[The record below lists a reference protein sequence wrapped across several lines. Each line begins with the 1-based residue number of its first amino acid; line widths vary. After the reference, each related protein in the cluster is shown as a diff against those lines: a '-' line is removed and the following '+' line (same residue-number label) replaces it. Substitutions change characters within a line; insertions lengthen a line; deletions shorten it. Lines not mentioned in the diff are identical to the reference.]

1 VAGDEDALK
10 EQIMG
15 SYEEAFRRSV
25 TDPDGFW
32 GEAAAAIDWYREPTV
47 ILDRSDAPFYRWF
60 PDGIL
65 NTCFN
70 ALDRHVAAGRA
81 DQPALVYDS
90 PVTGSARTYT
100 YGQLLDEVARF
111 AGVLRDLGVGAGDR
125 VVIYLPMVP
134 EAAIAMLACARIGA
148 VHSVVFGGFAAN
160 ELALR
165 IDDAA
170 PKVIVSASCGIEV
183 TRVLAYKPILE
194 RAIELANHKP
204 ERCVILQRP
213 QAEAELVPGRDIE
226 WTEAMA
232 RAEPAGCVP
241 LAATD
246 PLYILYTSGTTA
258 RPKGVVRDNGGH
270 AVALRWSMDY
280 IYDTGP
286 GEVYWAA
293 SDVGWVVGHSYIVYA
308 PLLAGCTTV
317 LYEGKPVGTPDAGA
331 FWRVVAEH
339 KVKTLFT
346 APTAFRAIRRED
358 PTGTYIGKYDLSG
371 FRYLFL
377 AGERLDPET
386 YHWASE
392 QLGIPV
398 IDHWWQT
405 ETGWPIAAN
414 LRGLEPLR
422 VKPGSPTVPV
432 PGYDVRVL
440 SGAGE
445 EVPPGRDGEIVVKL
459 PLPPG
464 CLPTLW
470 GDDERYV
477 ESYLTR
483 HPGYYITGDGG
494 YRDADGYLFVM
505 GRIDD
510 VINVAGH
517 RLSTGAI
524 EAVVASHPVVAECA
538 VIGVQDALK
547 GQVPRAFVVLKA
559 GSEIGADILR
569 DQLIRRV
576 REEIGAVAS
585 FHDVAVVPALPK
597 TRSGKILR
605 KTMRGIAAGHDEPV
619 PSTIDDPAALDALR
633 PILRPH

>member
-1 VAGDEDALK
+1 
-10 EQIMG
+10 MG
-15 SYEEAFRRSV
+15 RYQQAFRRSV

-32 GEAAAAIDWYREPTV
+32 GEAAAAIDWDRRPTV
-47 ILDRSDAPFYRWF
+47 VLDRSRPPFTRWF
-60 PDGIL
+60 ADGIL

-70 ALDRHVAAGRA
+70 ALDRHVLAGRGE
-81 DQPALVYDS
+81 QPALIYDS
-90 PVTGSARTYT
+90 PVTGTQRSYSYR
-100 YGQLLDEVARF
+100 QLMDEVARF
-111 AGVLRDLGVGAGDR
+111 AGVLRGLGVVAGDR

-134 EAAIAMLACARIGA
+134 EAVISMLACARIGA

-160 ELALR
+160 ELAAR

-170 PKVIVSASCGIEV
+170 PKVVVSASCGIEL
-183 TRVLAYKPILE
+183 TRVLEYKPILE
-194 RAIELANHKP
+194 RAIELSDHKP
-204 ERCVILQRP
+204 QACVILQRP
-213 QAEAELVPGRDIE
+213 QAEAALVEGRDVD
-226 WTEAMA
+226 WVQAMTTA
-232 RAEPAGCVP
+232 QPVECVSV
-241 LAATD
+241 AATD

-258 RPKGVVRDNGGH
+258 KPKGVVRDQGGH
-270 AVALRWSMDY
+270 AVALRWSMEY

-286 GEVYWAA
+286 GEVFWAA

-339 KVKTLFT
+339 KVKTMFT

-358 PTGTYIGKYDLSG
+358 PNGGHLGKYDLSG
-371 FRYLFL
+371 LRYLFL

-414 LRGLEPLR
+414 LRGLEPMP

-440 SGAGE
+440 DPAGE
-445 EVPPGRDGEIVVKL
+445 PLPTGHDGEIVVRL

-470 GDDERYV
+470 QDDERFV

-483 HPGYYITGDGG
+483 QPGYYVTGDGG
-494 YRDADGYLFVM
+494 YFDEDGYLYVM

-517 RLSTGAI
+517 RLSTGAM
-524 EAVVASHPVVAECA
+524 EQVLASHPAVAECA
-538 VIGVQDALK
+538 VIGVHDDIK
-547 GQVPRAFVVLKA
+547 GQVPRGFVVLKA
-559 GSEIGADILR
+559 GTEIDSQTLSDELVKLVR
-569 DQLIRRV
+569 DQ
-576 REEIGAVAS
+576 IGAVAS
-585 FHDVAVVPALPK
+585 LRDIAVVAALPK

-605 KTMRGIAAGHDEPV
+605 KTMRGIAAGRDEPV
-619 PSTIDDPAALDALR
+619 PSTIDDPAALEALR
-633 PILRPH
+633 SILRPH